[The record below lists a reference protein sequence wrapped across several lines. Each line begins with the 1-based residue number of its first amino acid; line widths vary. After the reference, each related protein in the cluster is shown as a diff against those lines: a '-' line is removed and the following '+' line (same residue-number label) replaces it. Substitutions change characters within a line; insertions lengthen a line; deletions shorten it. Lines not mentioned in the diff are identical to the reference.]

1 VSETRKDASDRALLK
16 VLAEWPEPAV
26 SSEDWESRALAVD
39 AKVAEMAT
47 NAHIGGENF
56 LEAPLPS
63 LPEEGHKTAELAGAP
78 PSSVS
83 PGGRSVATE
92 SSKMSNSTSSTRERR
107 SFQDLTRLAATP
119 PPPSV
124 RAQPISSPPS
134 GVLRATEAAASD
146 SGVVD
151 LKAAAASDP
160 MAATRAQTTPLA
172 SQPLFDEEDAR
183 NSQPNSGRISQAPM
197 SAPAISSAVASAVLA
212 SQPAVQPA
220 AKAADGKGGK
230 KKSSGLLVIGGIA
243 AVCAMAAGALVVVRS
258 QQAKKAAQTVAI
270 VTPAPEAKTDS
281 PAPAAA
287 PVAADPVATAAPVTT
302 TPAPADDATDD
313 APKGVVGGGKLA
325 ANNAPK
331 KSGGG
336 AAAKGPIAKAAPA
349 DKIDPK
355 LVAKDLPPAPGP
367 TGALADAIKQSAA
380 PTPTPASQDTAPA
393 PPAAND
399 PVSAAG
405 SVPQKP
411 SQGAVTGSIGAALPA
426 ARACLKQDEPVSRAS
441 ITFGSNGSVS
451 SVVVTG
457 KAAGTPAEACIK
469 AALSQAKVPAFAQ
482 PTYSAN
488 VTVRPAN

>member
-1 VSETRKDASDRALLK
+1 
-16 VLAEWPEPAV
+16 
-26 SSEDWESRALAVD
+26 
-39 AKVAEMAT
+39 
-47 NAHIGGENF
+47 
-56 LEAPLPS
+56 
-63 LPEEGHKTAELAGAP
+63 
-78 PSSVS
+78 
-83 PGGRSVATE
+83 
-92 SSKMSNSTSSTRERR
+92 
-107 SFQDLTRLAATP
+107 
-119 PPPSV
+119 
-124 RAQPISSPPS
+124 
-134 GVLRATEAAASD
+134 
-146 SGVVD
+146 
-151 LKAAAASDP
+151 
-160 MAATRAQTTPLA
+160 
-172 SQPLFDEEDAR
+172 
-183 NSQPNSGRISQAPM
+183 
-197 SAPAISSAVASAVLA
+197 
-212 SQPAVQPA
+212 
-220 AKAADGKGGK
+220 
-230 KKSSGLLVIGGIA
+230 
-243 AVCAMAAGALVVVRS
+243 MAAGGLFVVRS
-258 QQAKKAAQTVAI
+258 QQAKKAAQTVALA
-270 VTPAPEAKTDS
+270 TPAPEAKADS
-281 PAPAAA
+281 PAPAVAPVAVDPAATAA
-287 PVAADPVATAAPVTT
+287 PVAA
-302 TPAPADDATDD
+302 TPAPADDVADD
-313 APKGVVGGGKLA
+313 APKGVVGGGKVA
-325 ANNAPK
+325 ANNAPR

-336 AAAKGPIAKAAPA
+336 VAVNKPTSKAAPA